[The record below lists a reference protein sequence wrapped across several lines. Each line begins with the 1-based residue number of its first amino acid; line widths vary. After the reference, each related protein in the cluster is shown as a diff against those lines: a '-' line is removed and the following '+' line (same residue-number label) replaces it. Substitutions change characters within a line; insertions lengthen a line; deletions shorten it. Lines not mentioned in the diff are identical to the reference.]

1 MYNYGYIPTVLQHD
15 NLFFLEDGSVD
26 MEDILEVQKIAY
38 KLLVEVD
45 RICKKYEI
53 KYFLWA
59 GTLLGTIRHK
69 DFIPWDDDV
78 DIVMFR
84 DDYKRFLEVAQYELA
99 EGMFLQTNETDVNY
113 PLLFAKV
120 RDRNSAFVERKLKDI
135 PMNHGV
141 YIDIFPLDYVSD
153 NNILRSST
161 IIIFYILYFVYWS
174 KLVVF
179 SSVRFNNN
187 NKLKRMITII
197 AALIFPVKAS
207 KIKSMHADIC
217 TKLNQ
222 NETGFVS
229 ILAFP
234 VNLNNRRIFKKEWL
248 DVSIKA
254 EFNEGAFNIPAGYH
268 DILTHFFG
276 DYLKLPPEEKRFPHH
291 QATFSTVESVEA
303 FLNR

>member
-1 MYNYGYIPTVLQHD
+1 
-15 NLFFLEDGSVD
+15 
-26 MEDILEVQKIAY
+26 MEDILKIQKIAY
-38 KLLVEVD
+38 NLLVEVD

-69 DFIPWDDDV
+69 DFIPWDDDI

-84 DDYKRFLEVAQYELA
+84 DDYTRFLEVAQYELA
-99 EGMFLQTNETDVNY
+99 EDMFLQTNETDVNY

-135 PMNHGV
+135 HMHHGV

-161 IIIFYILYFVYWS
+161 IIIFYILYFIYWS

-179 SSVRFNNN
+179 SGVQFNNN
-187 NKLKRMITII
+187 NKLKRIITVI

-207 KIKSMHADIC
+207 RIKTLHADIC

-234 VNLNNRRIFKKEWL
+234 VNLNNRRVLKKEWF
-248 DVSIKA
+248 DETIKA
-254 EFNEGAFNIPAGYH
+254 EFNGSVFTIPACYH

-276 DYLKLPPEEKRFPHH
+276 DYMKLPPEEKRFPHH
-291 QATFSTVESVEA
+291 QATFSVEESVVA
-303 FLNR
+303 FVNR